1 MNKFLKYN
9 QREPLKGDRKISY
22 SQFAMYSTC
31 PKHWELA
38 YVKGLR
44 TFSQSI
50 HTIFGTAFHETL
62 QNYLTVMFEQSVVK
76 ANEIDINK
84 YLADQMHSLYKEAVE
99 KMDGNHFSTPKEL
112 NEFYS
117 DGIAILDWF
126 KKKRGQYFSAKN
138 EELLGIEVPIYH
150 PVNDTNDVVM
160 MLGYLDIVVRDK
172 RDGKVTII
180 DIKTSTMGWNKY
192 QKADKTKTSQLVLYK
207 KYFAE
212 QYGYDVEN
220 IDIKYMIVKRKLI
233 EGAMFPQKRIT
244 EFMPASGKPTRN
256 KLTTEIKGFVDSSFN
271 VDGSFK
277 LDRNFP
283 AIAGKNN
290 KHCKWCEFK
299 DQPDLCP
306 KQERIKG

>member
-9 QREPLKGDRKISY
+9 QRDPAEGDKRISY

-62 QNYLTVMFEQSVVK
+62 QNYLTVMFEQSVTK
-76 ANEIDINK
+76 ANQIDINK
-84 YLADQMHSLYKEAVE
+84 YLADQMHSLYKEAVD
-99 KMDGNHFSTPKEL
+99 KMEGNHFSSPREL

-117 DGIAILDWF
+117 DGVAILDWF

-138 EELLGIEVPIYH
+138 EELIGIEVPIYH
-150 PVNDTNDVVM
+150 PVNDTNNNVM

-172 RDGKVTII
+172 RDGKITII
-180 DIKTSTMGWNKY
+180 DIKTSTRGWNKY
-192 QKADKTKTSQLVLYK
+192 QKSDKTKTSQLVLYK

-212 QYGYDVEN
+212 QYGFDVEK

-233 EGAMFPQKRIT
+233 DGAMFPQKRIT

-256 KLTTEIKGFVDSSFN
+256 KLTKSIESFVDLNFKE
-271 VDGSFK
+271 DGSFMTK
-277 LDRNFP
+277 GHV
-283 AIAGKNN
+283 AVAGKNN
-290 KHCKWCEFK
+290 KNCKWCEFK
-299 DQPDLCP
+299 DQFNLCP
-306 KQERIKG
+306 KADRIKE

>member
-9 QREPLKGDRKISY
+9 QREPVKGDRKISY
-22 SQFAMYSTC
+22 SQYAMYSTC

-62 QNYLTVMFEQSVVK
+62 QNYLTVMFEQSVTK
-76 ANEIDINK
+76 ANQIDLNK

-99 KMDGNHFSTPKEL
+99 KMDGEHFSSSREL
-112 NEFYS
+112 NEFHS
-117 DGIAILDWF
+117 DGVAILEWF
-126 KKKRGQYFSAKN
+126 KKKRGAYFSAKN
-138 EELLGIEVPIYH
+138 EELIGIEVPIYH
-150 PVNDTNDVVM
+150 PVNDKNDKVM
-160 MLGYLDIVVRDK
+160 MLGYLDVVIRDK
-172 RDGKVTII
+172 RDGKITII

-212 QYGYDVEN
+212 QYGFDVDK
-220 IDIKYMIVKRKLI
+220 IDVKYMIVKRKLI

-244 EFMPASGKPTRN
+244 EFAPASGKPTRN
-256 KLTTEIKGFVDSSFN
+256 KLARSIESFVDLNFN
-271 VDGSFK
+271 TDGTYKNKEF
-277 LDRNFP
+277 
-283 AIAGKNN
+283 AAVAGKNN
-290 KHCKWCEFK
+290 KNCKWCEFK
-299 DQPDLCP
+299 DRLDLCP
-306 KQERIKG
+306 KQIRIKE

>member
-1 MNKFLKYN
+1 MNKFLKFN
-9 QREPLKGDRKISY
+9 QRQPVKGERKISY
-22 SQFAMYSTC
+22 SQYAMYSQC

-44 TFSQSI
+44 TFNQSI

-62 QNYLTVMFEQSVVK
+62 QHYLTVMFEQSVTK
-76 ANEIDINK
+76 ANQIDLNQ

-99 KMDGNHFSTPKEL
+99 KMGEHFSNKVEM

-126 KKKRGQYFSAKN
+126 KKKRGAYFSAKN
-138 EELLGIEVPIYH
+138 EELLGIEIPIYH
-150 PVNDTNDVVM
+150 PVNEYNKNVM
-160 MLGYLDIVVRDK
+160 MLGYLDVVVRDK
-172 RDGKVTII
+172 RDGKITII

-192 QKADKTKTSQLVLYK
+192 QKADKIKTSQLVLYK

-212 QYGYDVEN
+212 QYGFDVEK

-256 KLTTEIKGFVDSSFN
+256 KLARSIESFVELNFN
-271 VDGSFK
+271 ADGTYRDKQFT
-277 LDRNFP
+277 
-283 AIAGKNN
+283 AVAGKNN
-290 KHCKWCEFK
+290 KNCKYCEFK
-299 DQPDLCP
+299 DQYELCP
-306 KQERIKG
+306 KQNRIKE

>member
-9 QREPLKGDRKISY
+9 QREPVKGDRKISY
-22 SQFAMYSTC
+22 SQYAMYSTC

-76 ANEIDINK
+76 ANQIDLNK
-84 YLADQMHSLYKEAVE
+84 YLSDQMHSLYKEAVE
-99 KMDGNHFSTPKEL
+99 KMGGEHFSSPKEL
-112 NEFYS
+112 NEFHS
-117 DGIAILDWF
+117 DGVAILDWF

-150 PVNDTNDVVM
+150 PVNETNDKVM

-172 RDGKVTII
+172 RDGKITII

-212 QYGYDVEN
+212 QYGFDVEK
-220 IDIKYMIVKRKLI
+220 IDIKYMIMKRKLI
-233 EGAMFPQKRIT
+233 DGAMFPQKRVT

-256 KLTTEIKGFVDSSFN
+256 KLAASIKSFVDLNFAP
-271 VDGSFK
+271 DGSYMEK
-277 LDRNFP
+277 EHV
-283 AIAGKNN
+283 AVAGKNN

-299 DQPDLCP
+299 DQLDLCP
-306 KQERIKG
+306 KINRIKE

>member
-9 QREPLKGDRKISY
+9 QREPAKGDKRISY

-62 QNYLTVMFEQSVVK
+62 QNYLTVMFNESVKK

-99 KMDGNHFSTPKEL
+99 KMDGKHFSTQREL

-117 DGIAILDWF
+117 DGVAILDWF
-126 KKKRGQYFSAKN
+126 KKKRGQYFSSKN
-138 EELLGIEVPIYH
+138 EELIGIEDPIYH
-150 PVNDTNDVVM
+150 PVNETNDVVM

-172 RDGKVTII
+172 RDNKITII

-212 QYGYDVEN
+212 QYGFDVEN

-233 EGAMFPQKRIT
+233 DGAMFPQKRIT

-256 KLTTEIKGFVDSSFN
+256 KLTNSIKSFVDLNFDSN
-271 VDGSFK
+271 GSYIDK
-277 LDRNFP
+277 QHTAVP
-283 AIAGKNN
+283 GKNN
-290 KHCKWCEFK
+290 KNCKWCEFK
-299 DQPDLCP
+299 DQPTLCP
-306 KQERIKG
+306 PHKRIKE

>member
-1 MNKFLKYN
+1 MNKFLKFN
-9 QREPLKGDRKISY
+9 QREPNKAERKISY
-22 SQFAMYSTC
+22 SQYAMYSQC

-38 YVKGLR
+38 YVKNLR

-62 QNYLTVMFEQSVVK
+62 QNYLTVMFEQSVK
-76 ANEIDINK
+76 AANEIDINK

-99 KMDGNHFSTPKEL
+99 KMGEHFSTKREL

-117 DGIAILDWF
+117 DGVAILDWF
-126 KKKRGQYFSAKN
+126 KKKRGAYFSAKN
-138 EELLGIEVPIYH
+138 EELLGIEIPIYH
-150 PVNDTNDVVM
+150 PVNDKNKNVM
-160 MLGYLDIVVRDK
+160 MLGYLDVVIRDK
-172 RDGKVTII
+172 RDGKITII

-212 QYGYDVEN
+212 QYGFDVEK

-256 KLTTEIKGFVDSSFN
+256 KLARSIESFVELNFN
-271 VDGSFK
+271 ADGSYITDK
-277 LDRNFP
+277 QYV
-283 AIAGKNN
+283 ASAGKNN
-290 KHCKWCEFK
+290 KNCKWCEFK
-299 DQPDLCP
+299 DQLDLCP
-306 KQERIKG
+306 KQNRVKL

>member
-9 QREPLKGDRKISY
+9 QREPVKGDRKISY
-22 SQFAMYSTC
+22 SQFSMYSSC

-38 YVKGLR
+38 YIKGLR

-62 QNYLTVMFEQSVVK
+62 QNYLTVMYEESVTK
-76 ANEIDINK
+76 ANKIDLNK
-84 YLADQMHSLYKEAVE
+84 YLSDQMHSLYKEAVE
-99 KMDGNHFSTPKEL
+99 KMGGKHFSTPREL

-126 KKKRGQYFSAKN
+126 KKKRGVYFSPKN
-138 EELLGIEVPIYH
+138 EELIGNEVPIYH
-150 PVNDTNDVVM
+150 PVNETNDKVM
-160 MLGYLDIVVRDK
+160 MLGYLDIVIRDK
-172 RDGKVTII
+172 RDGKITII

-207 KYFAE
+207 KYFAD
-212 QYGYDVEN
+212 QYGFDVEK
-220 IDIKYMIVKRKLI
+220 IDVKYMIVKRKLI
-233 EGAMFPQKRIT
+233 DGAMFPQKRIT
-244 EFMPASGKPTRN
+244 EFSPASGKPTRN
-256 KLTTEIKGFVDSSFN
+256 KLASSIKGFVDSSFKE
-271 VDGSFK
+271 DG
-277 LDRNFP
+277 DYINRPYP

-299 DQPDLCP
+299 DQFDLCP
-306 KQERIKG
+306 KADRVKL